1 MKFEQTQ
8 VEIHIFIHESYM
20 RWESLY
26 KFSFIITAKIPIY
39 KEVLSALQTGVD
51 CGPPSNKETDK
62 WKMRIQMAKEVK
74 IWTRPEQ
81 KHFPQLS
88 G

>member
-8 VEIHIFIHESYM
+8 VEIHIFIYEYM

-26 KFSFIITAKIPIY
+26 KFSFIITAKIY
-39 KEVLSALQTGVD
+39 KEVLSALQTRVD
-51 CGPPSNKETDK
+51 CGPPSNTETDK
-62 WKMRIQMAKEVK
+62 WKMRIQAAKEVE

-81 KHFPQLS
+81 KYFPQLS